1 MHTTLNMLL
10 RLPRH
15 GETIETIARLHKD
28 VIDRYQTVWLGIL
41 GRKYSAANIESIRK
55 EGEYLYI
62 VQMQVEGRPTL
73 FKGRIADIRNS
84 LPKDQHHLAPAYYN
98 SLGVIGRAQLWVRL
112 SSLESTPRAE
122 LDKLRVRSSGKEAT
136 TILKGMAYLAI
147 VEIERR

>member
-73 FKGRIADIRNS
+73 FKGRIATS
-84 LPKDQHHLAPAYYN
+84 GTAYQKTSITWPQRITTLLG
-98 SLGVIGRAQLWVRL
+98 SLGVRNCGSDFHL
-112 SSLESTPRAE
+112 
-122 LDKLRVRSSGKEAT
+122 
-136 TILKGMAYLAI
+136 LKAPP
-147 VEIERR
+147 EQS